1 MHLNGR
7 EIDERVGEVTEGIKC
22 GICNYVMTHQ
32 KENYYI
38 CPVCKSELWP
48 DEIRLKEIE
57 KEKKRIET
65 AEEDRQR
72 SLSRVGWDSRT
83 EVLPAYPHPSGKGGS
98 KSGRKSKNP
107 KKKPVIEPWHK
118 L

>member
-1 MHLNGR
+1 MT
-7 EIDERVGEVTEGIKC
+7 EEVKC

-48 DEIRLKEIE
+48 DEERLKQIE
-57 KEKKRIET
+57 KEKKRAET

-83 EVLPAYPHPSGKGGS
+83 EVLPIYPYPTGPGGS
-98 KSGRKSKNP
+98 KSPGRKKS
-107 KKKPVIEPWHK
+107 KKKVKVEPWQG